1 MPIWFSGIADAMLKL
16 LVTLGSFLF
25 VALAL
30 LGLRHHRLELTSQ
43 TAKLYEQIQVRTH
56 TLWDQEAL
64 IAQKTNPIVTA
75 KNFKSA
81 GLDTTAYSPNG
92 ALTQPAPKKP
102 KNAPNQDVGDLVA
115 PLRRGQ

>member
-1 MPIWFSGIADAMLKL
+1 MLKL

-30 LGLRHHRLELTSQ
+30 LGLRHHHLELTSQ
-43 TAKLYEQIQVRTH
+43 SAKLFEQIQIRTH
-56 TLWDQEAL
+56 SLWDQEYL
-64 IAQKTNPIVTA
+64 IANKTNPIATA

-102 KNAPNQDVGDLVA
+102 KNTPNQDVGDLVA
-115 PLRRGQ
+115 PLRRGQQ

>member
-1 MPIWFSGIADAMLKL
+1 

-30 LGLRHHRLELTSQ
+30 VGLRHHHLELTSQ
-43 TAKLYEQIQVRTH
+43 SAKLFEQIQDRTH
-56 TLWDQEAL
+56 TLWGQEAV
-64 IAQKTNPIVTA
+64 IAEKTNPIATA

-81 GLDTTAYSPNG
+81 GLDTTAFTPNG
-92 ALTQPAPKKP
+92 ALTQPAPKKT
-102 KNAPNQDVGDLVA
+102 KGTSARDDGDLIA